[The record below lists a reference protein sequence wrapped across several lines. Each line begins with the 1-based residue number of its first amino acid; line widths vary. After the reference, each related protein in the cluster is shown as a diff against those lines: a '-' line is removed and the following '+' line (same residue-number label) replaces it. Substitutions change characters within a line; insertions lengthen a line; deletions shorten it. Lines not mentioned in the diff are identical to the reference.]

1 MQCKQDAG
9 KNGADEPSHR
19 GRAANRADTLVHV
32 HIGHGHGYPESGGIG
47 MLEHQGACSTGQ
59 EGCDWGN
66 AQGCQHWLYQR
77 CRRHDPK
84 GIGAGYHMDDGRDD
98 DGNQDGREGVLHDD
112 VRNLL
117 SNACVLY
124 KGCQGAAHTGN
135 NNWHCSCNDS
145 FIYPV
150 V

>member
-1 MQCKQDAG
+1 MAPMNPATVDAPPTARIPWFTSILDMDTVTQ
-9 KNGADEPSHR
+9 NPEELACLNI
-19 GRAANRADTLVHV
+19 RAPVPQAR
-32 HIGHGHGYPESGGIG
+32 
-47 MLEHQGACSTGQ
+47 
-59 EGCDWGN
+59 
-66 AQGCQHWLYQR
+66 QGCQHWLYQR

-98 DGNQDGREGVLHDD
+98 DGDQDGREGGLYDD